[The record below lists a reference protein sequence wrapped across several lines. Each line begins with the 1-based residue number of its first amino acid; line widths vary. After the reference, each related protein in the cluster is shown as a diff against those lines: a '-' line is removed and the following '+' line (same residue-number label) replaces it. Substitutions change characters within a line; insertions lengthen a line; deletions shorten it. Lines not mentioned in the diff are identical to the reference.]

1 VINDFSRRELL
12 FDGVRENAGRIGG
25 KTKAHQIS
33 IAAKFWDTP
42 KKSLE
47 FLFANVLQMTRRM
60 KHQPTSAGTA
70 SWQLVYFCL
79 LICSWHRPCLAADP
93 ADGGFFNVRAFGATG
108 DGKTLD
114 SPAINKAIDTAVA
127 AGGGTVLV
135 PAGTYLSGSIHLQSN
150 IHLLIDAG
158 ATILGAPQA
167 MNAYDEAEPFAGPA
181 YQDGGHTYFHNSL
194 IWGENLTNVFI
205 SGNGMINGGDLSRGD
220 GREDQRSGLAGSGR
234 NSSPRG
240 NAGTNF
246 PPSRAGNTNTNFAP
260 DRLGNKAI
268 VLKLCENVLIRDVTI
283 FHGGHFAI
291 LVTGCDNMTID
302 NVTIDTDRDG
312 MDIDCCRNTTVSNC
326 RVNSPN
332 DDGICPKSTY
342 ALGRPVITENLTIV
356 NCQVSGFEEGTL
368 LDGTMKP
375 SRTKNGRIKFGTESS
390 GGFRNCTVANCT
402 FRGCKGL
409 ALEEVDGGILENIT
423 INNISMM
430 DVATYPI
437 YITMGKRNRTPGL
450 TTNSCMKNI
459 LISNVVATGVD
470 RQSGIQIAGLPEQPI
485 EGLRLENIR
494 LIFNGGG
501 TTNDAALVPGELGTG
516 YPEPR
521 GVMPAYGLF
530 ARHVNGLELANFN
543 LSFAKD
549 DFRPAIECVD
559 VNGLEIDNFK
569 AQLATGVTASK
580 FDSVTG
586 LIIRNSPMLQ

>member
-1 VINDFSRRELL
+1 MNQTSRYTLHSIIL
-12 FDGVRENAGRIGG
+12 SACLCGVL
-25 KTKAHQIS
+25 S
-33 IAAKFWDTP
+33 AAESPDK
-42 KKSLE
+42 
-47 FLFANVLQMTRRM
+47 N
-60 KHQPTSAGTA
+60 
-70 SWQLVYFCL
+70 Y
-79 LICSWHRPCLAADP
+79 
-93 ADGGFFNVRAFGATG
+93 FNVRDFGAAG
-108 DGKTLD
+108 DGKQLD
-114 SPAINKAIDTAVA
+114 SPAVDKAITAA
-127 AGGGTVLV
+127 AQAGGGTVHV

-150 IHLLIDAG
+150 VHLLIDAG
-158 ATILGAPQA
+158 ATILGAPQE

-205 SGNGMINGGDLSRGD
+205 SGNGTINGGALSRGD
-220 GREDQRSGLAGSGR
+220 GREDQRSGLVGSGR

-240 NAGTNF
+240 NTGTNF
-246 PPSRAGNTNTNFAP
+246 PPPVARNLNNTNFPP

-268 VLKLCENVLIRDVTI
+268 VLKLCRNVLIRDVTI

-326 RVNSPN
+326 RVNSPA

-342 ALGRPVITENLTIV
+342 ALGRPVIEENLTIV

-375 SRTKNGRIKFGTESS
+375 SRGKNGRIKFGTESS
-390 GGFRNCTVANCT
+390 GGFRNCTIANCT
-402 FRGCKGL
+402 FRECKGL
-409 ALEEVDGGILENIT
+409 AIEEVDGGILENIT

-437 YITMGKRNRTPGL
+437 YITTGKRNRTPNL
-450 TTNSCMKNI
+450 TTPSRMKNI

-470 RQSGIQIAGLPEQPI
+470 RQSGIQITGLPEQPI

-494 LIFNGGG
+494 LIYNGGG
-501 TTNDAALVPGELGTG
+501 TTNNAAQMPPELGTG

-521 GVMPAYGLF
+521 GIMPAYGLF
-530 ARHVNGLELANFN
+530 ARHVKGLELANINF
-543 LSFAKD
+543 SFTTD

-569 AQLATGVTASK
+569 AQVAAGVAASK
-580 FDSVTG
+580 FEDVSGVV
-586 LIIRNSPMLQ
+586 IRNSPVLDKP